1 MNDEFFEI
9 ACPECK
15 TVLIVRRKDGKLMEV
30 RKPILED
37 SSGDRFED
45 AWRKVKGSQSEIE
58 KKVEAAKERERS
70 KMDRLNQLF
79 KEGLEQA
86 QKEGPIVKK
95 PDREMDLD

>member
-1 MNDEFFEI
+1 MHEDFLEVT
-9 ACPECK
+9 CPGCK
-15 TVLIVRRKDGKLMEV
+15 TILIVNRRSGKVVEV

-45 AWRKVKGSQSEIE
+45 AYRKVKGSKDEIE
-58 KKVEAAKERERS
+58 KKVEAARERERS

-86 QKEGPIVKK
+86 EKEGPIQK
-95 PDREMDLD
+95 PKRDFELD